1 MVIELKELGRRRY
14 VGDSRTNLVHD
25 RWHEDCEGCGLDAVV
40 RRGHAVGFEPD
51 TLDGALWE
59 GYEYCEACHDKTEP
73 SAPRWASVKTA
84 PDEPDARYEMMMQV
98 ARGREPERE
107 REAPRLEMF
116 ASQEKR

>member
-1 MVIELKELGRRRY
+1 MVKKLKELGRRRY
-14 VGDSRTNLVHD
+14 VGDSTRNVVHD
-25 RWHEDCEGCGLDAVV
+25 RWHEDCEGCGLDAVA

-51 TLDGALWE
+51 TLDGALWA

-73 SAPRWASVKTA
+73 SAPRWASLKTVV
-84 PDEPDARYEMMMQV
+84 DEPDAGYETRMQET
-98 ARGREPERE
+98 RRREPGRE